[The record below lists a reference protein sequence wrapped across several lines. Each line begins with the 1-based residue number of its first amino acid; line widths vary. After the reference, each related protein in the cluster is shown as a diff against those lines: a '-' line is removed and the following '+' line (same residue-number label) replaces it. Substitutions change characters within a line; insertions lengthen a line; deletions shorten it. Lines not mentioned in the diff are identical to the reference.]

1 MSEFPALKY
10 VGHYQD
16 YSCVTLYQLKNQKK
30 IYSYY
35 FYVFFLPLLY
45 PLSVLMLSYLPPLH
59 LSHALFQFQLFC
71 SNCQAINRLFFD
83 HRAAEKATY
92 SHHKKGEKELKNRAT
107 LVCTV
112 HTVQFDIRLY
122 SASRHFPF
130 NVYFTLSQHTLLYL
144 FFFFSFIFFS
154 ELSLHQPPHQCS
166 TSLRPLVQNSGKRQI
181 WPADLASSF
190 SQLIQSAIS

>member
-107 LVCTV
+107 LVCTL
-112 HTVQFDIRLY
+112 HAVQFDIRLY

-130 NVYFTLSQHTLLYL
+130 NVSFTLSQHTLLYL
-144 FFFFSFIFFS
+144 FFSFLLLSFSVS
-154 ELSLHQPPHQCS
+154 CLY
-166 TSLRPLVQNSGKRQI
+166 TSHPTSALPLCDLWCKIQGKDRSGQLI
-181 WPADLASSF
+181 LPADSVS
-190 SQLIQSAIS
+190 